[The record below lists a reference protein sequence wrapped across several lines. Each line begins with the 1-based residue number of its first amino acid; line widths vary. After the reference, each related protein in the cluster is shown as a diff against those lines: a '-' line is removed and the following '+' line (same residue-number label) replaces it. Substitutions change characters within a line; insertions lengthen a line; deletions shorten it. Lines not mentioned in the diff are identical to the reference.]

1 MRRIVWSLISL
12 CLVLFSLA
20 LLFRF
25 DDAERFLPD
34 PLEGLVSGVEEILSP
49 SPEHALDALLAE
61 EKQDDEANDDS
72 DQEAEVYEANPRYT
86 VEQDPERGEILRSD
100 VQQGDTAGKIL
111 GEWLDANDLAELLAA
126 AKPVY
131 ALTKV
136 RFGQPFAVIRDPRTK
151 AFRCF

>member
-34 PLEGLVSGVEEILSP
+34 PLERLVSGVEEILSP

-72 DQEAEVYEANPRYT
+72 DQEAEVYEANPR
-86 VEQDPERGEILRSD
+86 
-100 VQQGDTAGKIL
+100 
-111 GEWLDANDLAELLAA
+111 
-126 AKPVY
+126 
-131 ALTKV
+131 
-136 RFGQPFAVIRDPRTK
+136 
-151 AFRCF
+151 